1 MVKDLE
7 RSFIVIK
14 NKLDIRV
21 IIGVIIAH
29 FLMYITFHDKA
40 IFWYMFTA
48 TMLILISYS
57 ILNERAEE
65 KTPLIKNSFYGILSG
80 IILFLLFW
88 AGNFIIDSFHLS
100 FSNDISKLYRN
111 FSPTAIWQYF
121 ILLLIIVPG
130 EEIFWRGFVQR
141 RLSRK
146 LGTTTSII
154 ISTILYA
161 SVQIYSGYII
171 HIFAAIIAGLFWGIL
186 YARKR
191 SLPLVI
197 VSHFVFDLCL
207 FILFPFR

>member
-1 MVKDLE
+1 MIKD
-7 RSFIVIK
+7 
-14 NKLDIRV
+14 KLDIRV

-80 IILFLLFW
+80 IVIFVLFW
-88 AGNFIIDSFHLS
+88 AGNFIINLFDLP
-100 FSNDISKLYRN
+100 FSNEVSKLYRN
-111 FSPTAIWQYF
+111 FSPTTIWHYLV
-121 ILLLIIVPG
+121 LLLIIVPG

-141 RLSRK
+141 RLSRQ
-146 LGTTTSII
+146 LGITVSII

-161 SVQIYSGYII
+161 SVQMYSGYTI
-171 HIFAAIIAGLFWGIL
+171 HIFAAIVAGLFWGTI
-186 YARKR
+186 YARKK

-197 VSHFVFDLCL
+197 VSHFIFDLCL